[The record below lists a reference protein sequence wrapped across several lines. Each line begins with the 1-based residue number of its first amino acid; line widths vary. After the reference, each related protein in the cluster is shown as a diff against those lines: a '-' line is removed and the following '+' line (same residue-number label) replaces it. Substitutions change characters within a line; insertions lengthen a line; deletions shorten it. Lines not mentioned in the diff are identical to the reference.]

1 VTFAETAPH
10 SLTRRRWLILAIL
23 AALAIVPYLPTLTQP
38 FIEDDYPNIQL
49 ANTFAAQGWAEMLAN
64 PIFRLRAT
72 THLLFHVLYR
82 IFDMDARAFY
92 AAMILLHVLNT
103 GLVFALGSWRVI
115 GYGVSI
121 WAAAFF
127 AIYEGHQ
134 EAVMWISGSTE
145 PLLVLFGLLSFLCW
159 LRFLERP
166 SVIWYAG
173 SFAAFCLALASK
185 ESAVI
190 WVALLA
196 LPVAFDLKR
205 CRKVLWLLPHAA
217 LSAIAAWSIFRTRTF
232 SFRFS
237 DGSFSLHAPFWI
249 TLPVNYG
256 HLFWFWGLASVIA
269 IVVWKPANTER
280 IVTAGL
286 AWVGLALIPYSFLTY
301 SQRIPSRQMHLASI
315 GLAIIVGFAL
325 SELLERYWTTRRA
338 IVVAVCVAML
348 VHNVAYLWT
357 KKRAQFLER
366 AAPTEQLLDLATV
379 TPGPIYVKCFPRPPV
394 VADAAL
400 ELMFPGRTKRDLIW
414 NSKEA
419 SARNAVTFCYPEP
432 RP

>member
-1 VTFAETAPH
+1 VRSAETSPLLIRH
-10 SLTRRRWLILAIL
+10 RWLILAIL
-23 AALAIVPYLPTLTQP
+23 AALAIVPYLPTLSQP

-49 ANTFAAQGWAEMLAN
+49 ANGFAAQGWSEMLAN

-72 THLLFHVLYR
+72 THLLFHGLYQT
-82 IFDMDARAFY
+82 FDMDARAYY

-103 GLVFALGSWRVI
+103 YLVFALGSWPVI
-115 GYGVSI
+115 GYGVSL

-159 LRFLERP
+159 VQFLARR
-166 SVIWYAG
+166 SALWYAG
-173 SFAAFCLALASK
+173 SFLAFCLSLASK

-196 LPVAFDLKR
+196 LAVAFEPKKWRD
-205 CRKVLWLLPHAA
+205 VFWLVPHAA
-217 LSAIAAWSIFRTRTF
+217 LSVIAAWSIFRTRTF

-249 TLPVNYG
+249 TWPVNYG
-256 HLFWFWGLASVIA
+256 HLFWFWGLGSVIA
-269 IVVWKPANTER
+269 ILVWKPANAQR
-280 IVTAGL
+280 ILTMAF

-301 SQRIPSRQMHLASI
+301 SHRIPSRQMHLASI
-315 GLAIIVGFAL
+315 GLAIVVGMAL
-325 SELLERYWTTRRA
+325 KELADRFWEKRRA
-338 IVVAVCVAML
+338 VVITVCLTML
-348 VHNVAYLWT
+348 IHNIAYLWT

-379 TPGPIYVKCFPRPPV
+379 TPGPIYVKCFPRPPL
-394 VADAAL
+394 AAEAAL

-414 NSKEA
+414 NAKEA
-419 SARNAVTFCYPEP
+419 TARNAVTFCYPST
-432 RP
+432 R

>member
-10 SLTRRRWLILAIL
+10 FLTRRRWLILAIL

-49 ANTFAAQGWAEMLAN
+49 ANGFAAQGWAEMLAN

-72 THLLFHVLYR
+72 THLLFHGLYR
-82 IFDMDARAFY
+82 VFDMDARAYY
-92 AAMILLHVLNT
+92 AAMILLHIMNT
-103 GLVFALGSWRVI
+103 WLVFALGSWPLI
-115 GYGVSI
+115 GYRVSI

-145 PLLVLFGLLSFLCW
+145 PLLVLFGLLSILCW

-196 LPVAFDLKR
+196 LPVAFELKR
-205 CRKVLWLLPHAA
+205 WREVLWLLPHAA
-217 LSAIAAWSIFRTRTF
+217 LSSVAVWSIFRTRAF

-269 IVVWKPANTER
+269 IIVWKPATSVR
-280 IVTAGL
+280 IVLAGL
-286 AWVGLALIPYSFLTY
+286 VWAGLALIPYSFLTY
-301 SQRIPSRQMHLASI
+301 SHRIPSRQMHLASV

-325 SELLERYWTTRRA
+325 SVLLERYWTTRRA
-338 IVVAVCVAML
+338 IVVAVCAAML
-348 VHNVAYLWT
+348 VHNITYLWT

-366 AAPTEQLLDLATV
+366 AAPTEQLLDLATA

-394 VADAAL
+394 VAEAAL

-414 NSKEA
+414 NAKEA
-419 SARNAVTFCYPEP
+419 SAQNAVTFCYTER